1 MVQRAQNKM
10 PRVLDGAQIVD
21 RKSTKRLLE
30 EQNMLSVNQMADVES
45 LKWLSVSYKM
55 KTRENQ
61 EEGMGTTSGTWGDLT
76 ESGGSAQAKSFTIDA
91 AKVWNKA
98 SEKKLIKDSQIIGY
112 GQKSN
117 QSSLFS
123 YLEIF

>member
-45 LKWLSVSYKM
+45 LK
-55 KTRENQ
+55 
-61 EEGMGTTSGTWGDLT
+61 
-76 ESGGSAQAKSFTIDA
+76 
-91 AKVWNKA
+91 
-98 SEKKLIKDSQIIGY
+98 
-112 GQKSN
+112 
-117 QSSLFS
+117 
-123 YLEIF
+123 